1 MGGHLK
7 SEHDLVSGLKLLSE
21 PDSRDLGDFS
31 RLITIADLV
40 IPTDV

>member
-31 RLITIADLV
+31 RLITIADLA
-40 IPTDV
+40 IPTNV